1 MRRKGTI
8 MRAWAARAKQRRK
21 TEILTYIHHRE
32 KKYKVSVKDK
42 ILSNFKN
49 GKLTGKTEK
58 EICRALG
65 IHRGEEKALWKVL
78 RGLCDEGF
86 LCRDEKYRYGTPE
99 QMGAITGTVSAHR
112 NGFAFLVPDD
122 RQKYPEDFFIPRRGL
137 NGALHGD
144 KVSAVRRRGVKS
156 DDEVSVIRI
165 LSRGYSEIVGTFYR
179 DGHECFLRPDE
190 EKFTKDIYI
199 PRGKTMGAASGAKA
213 VAKITSYPKDRM
225 PGGEIIELL
234 GESGDFFTEELAL
247 IRAHGL
253 REEFPEEVLR
263 EAAKAPQSVPS
274 DAMKGRLDL
283 RDKLIVTVDGEDT
296 RDIDDAISIE
306 RKNGNYVLGV
316 HIADVSH
323 YVPFKGILDKEA
335 YQRATSVYFP
345 DRVLPML
352 PRELSNGICSL
363 NEGVDRLALSCI
375 MEINADGKVV
385 KSKIARSIIRSAHR
399 MTYHQIE
406 DIARNRTEAV
416 EAFPD
421 LVGLVRDAYDL
432 TAVLKA
438 MRRRK
443 GEIELDVKEAK
454 IMFNE
459 AGKIVIPDY
468 ERLTSQ
474 EMIEQFMVHA
484 NETVAEFMTAKKAP
498 FVYRIH
504 EKPKAEKAEELKQF
518 LISIGVPAPYDP
530 AAVKPEDYRS
540 ILKNVEGMPVSA
552 VVNRVMLRSMMK
564 ARYDSVNAGHF
575 GLSSSCYCHFTSP
588 IRRYPD
594 LCIHRIIKLILKGE
608 EEEAKRKYGA
618 FVSEASVQSSACE
631 RKAIEAE
638 RDVDDLYKTVYM
650 SERIGEDYDGVISGV
665 TSHGF
670 FVELANTVEG
680 FVPYASLPEDEYEY
694 FEERFLLRG
703 KAHFFRIGDEV
714 RVRVAGVD
722 FGNREVDFHF
732 LQKIREI
739 DEKTVQNKAV
749 YGIM

>member
-1 MRRKGTI
+1 M
-8 MRAWAARAKQRRK
+8 
-21 TEILTYIHHRE
+21 
-32 KKYKVSVKDK
+32 SVKDK

-49 GKLTGKTEK
+49 GKLRGRTEK

-65 IHRGEEKALWKVL
+65 IPRGEERNLRKIL
-78 RGLCDEGF
+78 RGLCDEGL
-86 LCRDEKYRYGTPE
+86 LCRDDRQCYGTPE
-99 QMGAITGTVSAHR
+99 QMGAVTGTVSAHR
-112 NGFAFLVPDD
+112 NGFAFLIPDD
-122 RQKYPEDFFIPRRGL
+122 RQKYPSDFFIPRRGM

-144 KVSAVRRRGVKS
+144 KVSALPRRTARS
-156 DDEVSVIRI
+156 DDEVEVIRI
-165 LSRGYSEIVGTFYR
+165 LQRGYTEIVGTFCR
-179 DGHECFLRPDE
+179 DERCCFLRPDE
-190 EKFTKDIYI
+190 EKFTKDIFI
-199 PRGKTMGAASGAKA
+199 PRGKTMGAAVGAKA

-225 PGGEIIELL
+225 PGGEIVEIL

-263 EAAKAPQSVPS
+263 AAAQAPQTVPA
-274 DAMKGRLDL
+274 DALKGRLDL

-296 RDIDDAISIE
+296 RDIDDAISVE
-306 RKNGNYVLGV
+306 RKGENFVLGV

-335 YQRATSVYFP
+335 YKRATSVYFP

-363 NEGVDRLALSCI
+363 NEGVDRLTLSCI
-375 MEINADGKVV
+375 MEINGEGKVV
-385 KSKIARSIIRSAHR
+385 KSKIARSVIRSAHR
-399 MTYHQIE
+399 MTYHQVE
-406 DIARNRTEAV
+406 DIARGMPEATA
-416 EAFPD
+416 AFPD
-421 LVGLVRDAYDL
+421 TVGLIRDAFEL
-432 TAVLKA
+432 TDILKA
-438 MRRRK
+438 MRRKK
-443 GEIELDVKEAK
+443 GEIELAVKEAK
-454 IMFNE
+454 IVFDE
-459 AGKIVIPDY
+459 SGKIVIPDY
-468 ERLTSQ
+468 ERLRSQ
-474 EMIEQFMVHA
+474 EMIEQFMVLA
-484 NETVAEFMTAKKAP
+484 NETVAEFMTAQKAP

-518 LISIGVPAPYDP
+518 LISIGVPAPFDP
-530 AAVKPEDYRS
+530 AAVKPDDYRS
-540 ILKNVEGMPVSA
+540 ILKNAEGMPVFS
-552 VVNRVMLRSMMK
+552 VINRVMLRSMMK

-575 GLSSSCYCHFTSP
+575 GLSSACYCHFTSP

-618 FVSEASVQSSACE
+618 FVSEASVQSSECE
-631 RKAIEAE
+631 RKAVEAE

-680 FVPYASLPEDEYEY
+680 FVPYASLPTDEYEY

-703 KAHFFRIGDEV
+703 KRHSFRIGDEV

-732 LQKIREI
+732 LEKLKEI
-739 DEKTVQNKAV
+739 DEKTVHGKAV
-749 YGIM
+749 CGIM